1 MPMDQKSAPLV
12 LMSKAMPLDT
22 NQLPETPNNSSI
34 LLGRSSES
42 QVLRQSPL
50 GSLPDWLRRPIGKA
64 SELSKVQ
71 QIIKQRQIHTICEEG
86 RCPNRGECYAQGTA
100 TFLLMGPICTRACGF
115 CQVDKGHAP
124 MPLDVEEP
132 QKVAESVKLLGLRY
146 VVLTSVARDDL
157 PDQGAGWFVQTIAA
171 VRQVSPQTQVE
182 VLTPDFWGGL
192 GGENAQRERVE
203 TIARITPACY
213 NHNVETVRR
222 LQAPVRRGA
231 KYDRSLQ
238 VLRFVKDYNSH
249 IPTKSGLMLGHG
261 ETEAEVIEAMADL
274 RKVGCDRLTLG
285 QYMRPSLEHLPV
297 QKYWTPEEFDQLGA
311 IAREMGFAHVR
322 SGPLVRSSY
331 HAGEADGSE
340 ADGSD

>member
-1 MPMDQKSAPLV
+1 MNQRDMNQIADQVP
-12 LMSKAMPLDT
+12 D
-22 NQLPETPNNSSI
+22 PETV
-34 LLGRSSES
+34 RSPSES
-42 QVLRQSPL
+42 PSELSFISMPK
-50 GSLPDWLRRPIGKA
+50 WLRRPIGKA
-64 SELSKVQ
+64 SEISAVQ

-86 RCPNRGECYAQGTA
+86 RCPNRGECYAQKTA
-100 TFLLMGPICTRACGF
+100 TFLLMGPVCTRACGF

-124 MPLDVEEP
+124 MPLDPQEP
-132 QKVAESVKLLGLRY
+132 QKVAEAVQLLGLRY

-157 PDQGAGWFVQTIAA
+157 ADGGAGWFAQTMAA
-171 VRQVSPQTQVE
+171 VRLANPDTQIE

-192 GGENAQRERVE
+192 SGASGQQQRVATVVAAQ
-203 TIARITPACY
+203 PACY

-231 KYDRSLQ
+231 KYERSLQ
-238 VLRFVKDYNSH
+238 VLQWVKQLDPS

-261 ETEAEVIEAMADL
+261 ETEAELVETLHDL
-274 RKVGCDRLTLG
+274 RAVGCDRLTLG

-311 IAREMGFAHVR
+311 IARELGFNHVR

-331 HAGEADGSE
+331 HAGEAE
-340 ADGSD
+340 ERM